1 MGLFKVL
8 GAIALAP
15 VALAAA
21 PVVGVA
27 GVAAT
32 AVSTIGA
39 ASVTKSTVDYAAEKF
54 NDYKDNIRQE
64 GYEHGF
70 RAGEVESKKKFME
83 MLKEDDNLRLG
94 VFALSLYVA
103 KLDGLDDSE
112 ISFIETQIGRPD
124 GIAND
129 RLRERFKAIY
139 NEDMSFPEIDKKF
152 LSGYPEKVIKELDG
166 VIDAVIKSDNIISD
180 KEQEFWDY
188 VWKPYLN
195 KRLQ

>member
-8 GAIALAP
+8 GAIALGP

-27 GVAAT
+27 GVAAIAGT
-32 AVSTIGA
+32 A
-39 ASVTKSTVDYAAEKF
+39 ASVTNAAEKF

>member
-21 PVVGVA
+21 PVA
-27 GVAAT
+27 GVACVA
-32 AVSTIGA
+32 TIGA

-54 NDYKDNIRQE
+54 NDYMDNIRQE
-64 GYEHGF
+64 GWEHGF

-129 RLRERFKAIY
+129 RLRERFQAIY